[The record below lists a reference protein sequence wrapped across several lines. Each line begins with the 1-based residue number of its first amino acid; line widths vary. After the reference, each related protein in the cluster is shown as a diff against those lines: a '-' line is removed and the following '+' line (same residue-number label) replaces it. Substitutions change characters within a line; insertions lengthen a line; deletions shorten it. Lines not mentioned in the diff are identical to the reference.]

1 MTPRIVGFVFSSVV
15 AGITAWVSVSASTKY
30 IRDIGGFEGWKPF
43 RYFDEIYTG
52 LFAAL
57 GIIVGFTV
65 ASLIYRQALDLYRD
79 LLSDLRRIPARDKAA
94 VILGIFMGLATTAL
108 LGRVLVDILD
118 IGGPLILLVGVICV
132 YLGVAIT
139 TSMKEEL
146 YYFFPG
152 LSKQAEGGAEEMPAA
167 QPKLLDTNV
176 IIDGRI
182 TDICRAGFCEGPL
195 YVPDF
200 VLNELHLI
208 SDSSDTLKRNRG
220 RRGLDILNQ
229 MQQESSLHVRVYD
242 RYDQPLRSSDPVD
255 TKLVHLAQD
264 LNAAI
269 VTNDF
274 NLNKVAQLQ
283 GIKVLNVNELAN
295 AVKPVVLPGEEMT
308 VTVVREGKEQGQG
321 VAYLED
327 GTMVVVESG
336 KNSIGETV
344 GVVVTSVLQTVAG
357 KMIFGDLQG
366 AASRSQ
372 EGSDRHHRANSRGGT
387 RRKARSQG

>member
-1 MTPRIVGFVFSSVV
+1 MTPRIVGFVFSSAV
-15 AGITAWVSVSASTKY
+15 AAITAWVSVLASIKY

-65 ASLIYRQALDLYRD
+65 ASLIYRQALDLYRN
-79 LLSDLRRIPARDKAA
+79 LLSDLSRIPGRDKAA
-94 VILGIFMGLATTAL
+94 VILGIFMGLAMTAL

-152 LSKQAEGGAEEMPAA
+152 LSKQAKDSSEEMPAA

-182 TDICRAGFCEGPL
+182 TDICRSGFCEGPL

-200 VLNELHLI
+200 VLDELHLI
-208 SDSSDTLKRNRG
+208 ADSSDTLKRNRG

-229 MQQESSLHVRVYD
+229 MQQESSLQVRVYD
-242 RYDQPLRSSDPVD
+242 RYDQPLRSGDPVD
-255 TKLVHLAQD
+255 TKLVHLAKD

-327 GTMVVVESG
+327 GTMVVVERG

-357 KMIFGDLQG
+357 KMIFGDLRG
-366 AASRSQ
+366 GASRSQ
-372 EGSDRHHRANSRGGT
+372 EGSDRHHRANSRGGP

>member
-1 MTPRIVGFVFSSVV
+1 M
-15 AGITAWVSVSASTKY
+15 AAITAWVSVSASTKY

-295 AVKPVVLPGEEMT
+295 AVKPVVLPGEQMT

-366 AASRSQ
+366 VASRSQ

>member
-1 MTPRIVGFVFSSVV
+1 MFSSAV
-15 AGITAWVSVSASTKY
+15 AAITAWVSVSASTKY

-94 VILGIFMGLATTAL
+94 VILGILIGLATTAL

-295 AVKPVVLPGEEMT
+295 AVKPVVLPGEQMT

-366 AASRSQ
+366 VASRSQ